1 MAVLIKKSPDLIVII
16 MIMMIIINL
25 VLRSYCFPVIEIL
38 ITIWP

>member
-1 MAVLIKKSPDLIVII
+1 MAVLIKKSTDLIVI
-16 MIMMIIINL
+16 IMMIIINL